1 MSTYHYG
8 MFPGMATVQIA
19 VRLEEEQLEA
29 LDSLIAEGE
38 FASRADAVRSGV
50 AAVIAAVESRR
61 IDDAIRA
68 GYEKH
73 PPTSGEIDAAQAALR
88 EAIAEEPW

>member
-1 MSTYHYG
+1 MG
-8 MFPGMATVQIA
+8 TVQIA
-19 VRLEEEQLEA
+19 VRLDEEQLEA
-29 LDSLIAEGE
+29 LDALIADGE
-38 FASRADAVRSGV
+38 FESRADAVRSAV
-50 AAVIAAVESRR
+50 ASVIAAAESRR

-73 PPTSGEIDAAQAALR
+73 PPTAGEMDAAQAALR

>member
-1 MSTYHYG
+1 
-8 MFPGMATVQIA
+8 MFIGMATVQIA
-19 VRLEEEQLEA
+19 VRLDESQLEV
-29 LDSLIAEGE
+29 LDSLIAKGE
-38 FASRADAVRSGV
+38 FTSRADAVRSGV

-61 IDDAIRA
+61 IDDAIRD

-73 PPTSGEIDAAQAALR
+73 PPTSGEMDADRAALR

>member
-1 MSTYHYG
+1 MFNG
-8 MFPGMATVQIA
+8 MTTVQIA
-19 VRLEEEQLEA
+19 VRLEESQLEA
-29 LDSLIAEGE
+29 LDSLIADGE
-38 FASRADAVRSGV
+38 FTSRADAVRSGV
-50 AAVIAAVESRR
+50 AAVVAAAESRR

-73 PPTSGEIDAAQAALR
+73 PETSGEVEAAHAALR